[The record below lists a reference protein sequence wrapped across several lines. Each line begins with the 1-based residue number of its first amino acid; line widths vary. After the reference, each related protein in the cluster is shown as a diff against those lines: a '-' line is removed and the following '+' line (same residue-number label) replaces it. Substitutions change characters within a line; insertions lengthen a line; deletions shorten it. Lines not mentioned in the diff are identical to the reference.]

1 MVSIGSES
9 SVCLGCQYVKCLFT
23 ADEAVNL
30 VQYEP
35 TSQRSS
41 LLSID
46 SDTEEALRISS
57 MSVSAA
63 VFLLASI
70 SETVFEVHL
79 TLLDSN
85 TQKIN
90 SYMMCELFNREKGR
104 FLGRSSLTLAELLL
118 AVQ

>member
-1 MVSIGSES
+1 MSIGSES

-70 SETVFEVHL
+70 SLSDIVGLEHSENK
-79 TLLDSN
+79 LLYD
-85 TQKIN
+85 
-90 SYMMCELFNREKGR
+90 
-104 FLGRSSLTLAELLL
+104 
-118 AVQ
+118 V

>member
-1 MVSIGSES
+1 MSTGSES

-70 SETVFEVHL
+70 SASDIVGLEHSENK
-79 TLLDSN
+79 LLYD
-85 TQKIN
+85 
-90 SYMMCELFNREKGR
+90 
-104 FLGRSSLTLAELLL
+104 
-118 AVQ
+118 V

>member
-1 MVSIGSES
+1 MSIGSES

-57 MSVSAA
+57 LSVSAA

-70 SETVFEVHL
+70 SLSDIVGLEHSENK
-79 TLLDSN
+79 LLYD
-85 TQKIN
+85 
-90 SYMMCELFNREKGR
+90 
-104 FLGRSSLTLAELLL
+104 
-118 AVQ
+118 V

>member
-1 MVSIGSES
+1 MSIGSES

-57 MSVSAA
+57 M
-63 VFLLASI
+63 
-70 SETVFEVHL
+70 
-79 TLLDSN
+79 
-85 TQKIN
+85 
-90 SYMMCELFNREKGR
+90 
-104 FLGRSSLTLAELLL
+104 
-118 AVQ
+118 